1 MASLNLCQFIGNV
14 GNKDSRFM
22 TNGDQV
28 VNLSIACNESYKDK
42 SGESVEKTEWVKVVF
57 YKNLASIVDKYVE
70 KGKQIYISGR
80 LQTRKWTDKQG
91 VDHYSTEIVANEMKM
106 LGGNKRSEANKFDAL
121 HITDDIPF

>member
-91 VDHYSTEIVANEMKM
+91 AEHYTTEIIANEMKM
-106 LGGNKRSEANKFDAL
+106 LGGKANTSKQ
-121 HITDDIPF
+121 TDDDEIDVPF

>member
-1 MASLNLCQFIGNV
+1 M
-14 GNKDSRFM
+14 
-22 TNGDQV
+22 
-28 VNLSIACNESYKDK
+28 
-42 SGESVEKTEWVKVVF
+42 GEGCF

-106 LGGNKRSEANKFDAL
+106 LGGKTAASGNNIEKNGDYADIK
-121 HITDDIPF
+121 DDIPF

>member
-42 SGESVEKTEWVKVVF
+42 SGESVEK
-57 YKNLASIVDKYVE
+57 N
-70 KGKQIYISGR
+70 
-80 LQTRKWTDKQG
+80 
-91 VDHYSTEIVANEMKM
+91 
-106 LGGNKRSEANKFDAL
+106 
-121 HITDDIPF
+121 